1 MKKLVIP
8 FILLLMACNESKLT
22 ISTSGDSKVL
32 MFGNEEVYRS
42 TSDLVDEAVLFEADE
57 TVVLSWTIRSE
68 DGGVPYFALREKDE
82 QSFVVKKHSG
92 GAKLKPSLRRD
103 TNGSYFDGAPELGE
117 VLYIVEFKTQVLDI
131 YKKELGQAGVVLLEF
146 MPENSYVVDMNEAS
160 VAEVSALAYVATVK
174 EFLPAYKI
182 SADIPVDEEGFA
194 TSIGEYMVGL
204 FGKASKDSFIQKLEG
219 IGVEYHAEQESGPVS
234 FVLSLTGSQLLEV
247 VRFKEVNWIQK
258 ATGVEFDME
267 NVLIQGGAK
276 ELEDINFVP
285 GEVASYT
292 GYGITGHIME
302 GIDPN
307 HPDFAATPYR
317 HAPIGISDP
326 SSTSHGHATFGIVF
340 GSGAGRSS
348 ARGLMP
354 NGQGFYTNSRY
365 VNSHRYDP
373 NAPGRGRRTRYE
385 LVRRLIDERE
395 IMFQTASWG
404 GGRTL
409 EYNLNSA
416 EMDRLILELDIPIT
430 QSQSNSRDQMSRPQA
445 WSKNIISVGGVRHND
460 TADPSD
466 DYWKNT
472 ASIGPAA
479 DGRIKPDLC
488 AYSDLTE
495 TTALYD
501 GYRDFGGTSG
511 ATPIVAGHLG
521 LVLEMWTDGLFGN
534 ELPFPGESRFYNRP
548 HATTA
553 KALMINSAAQYEF
566 EGEDHDLTRVH
577 QGWGFPNLMNLYNSR
592 KSILVVNE
600 DDILTNLDST
610 IYKFEVDYEQSQ
622 FQATMVY
629 NDPPANI
636 SAKIHRINNLDL
648 KVTAPDGTVYF
659 GNNGLKAGNFST
671 PGGEANKIDTVENV
685 IIAKPMVG
693 TWTVEVIAD
702 EINEDAHLETEQVD
716 ADYGLVVSSR

>member
-1 MKKLVIP
+1 MKNLVIP
-8 FILLLMACNESKLT
+8 FILLLTACNESKLT

-32 MFGNEEVYRS
+32 MFGNEEIYRS
-42 TSDLVDEAVLFEADE
+42 ISDIVSEEVLLKADE
-57 TVVLSWTIRSE
+57 TVVLSWTIESR
-68 DGGVPYFALREKDE
+68 DGGIPYYAMRKGSG

-92 GAKLKPSLRRD
+92 GAKLKPVLMQAHK
-103 TNGSYFDGAPELGE
+103 GYFDEASELGGG
-117 VLYIVEFKTQVLDI
+117 LYIVEFKTQVLET
-131 YKKELGQAGVVLLEF
+131 YKKELRQAGVVLLEF
-146 MPENSYVVDMNEAS
+146 MPENSFVVDMKEAS
-160 VAEVSALAYVATVK
+160 VAEILSLSYVAAVRD
-174 EFLPAYKI
+174 FLPAYKI
-182 SADIPVDEEGFA
+182 SADIPVDKEGFA
-194 TSIGEYMVGL
+194 ASIGEYMVGL
-204 FGKASKDSFIQKLEG
+204 FGKASKDSFVQKLES

-258 ATGVEFDME
+258 PAGVEFDME

-292 GYGITGHIME
+292 GYGITGHILE

-307 HPDFAATPYR
+307 HPDFASTPYR

-326 SSTSHGHATFGIVF
+326 RPTSHGHATFGIVF
-340 GSGAGRSS
+340 GSGAGRPS

-365 VNSHRYDP
+365 VNSHRYNPDTP
-373 NAPGRGRRTRYE
+373 SKGRRTRYE
-385 LVRRLIDERE
+385 LVKRLIDERE

-404 GGRTL
+404 GRRTL

-430 QSQSNSRDQMSRPQA
+430 QSQSNSQDQMSRPQA

-472 ASIGPAA
+472 SSIGPAA

-488 AYSDLTE
+488 AYNDVTE

-501 GYRDFGGTSG
+501 GYRQFGGTSG

-534 ELPFPGESRFYNRP
+534 ELPFPGEARFYNRP
-548 HATTA
+548 HAATA

-566 EGEDHDLTRVH
+566 EGDDHDLTRVH

-610 IYKFEVDYEQSQ
+610 IYKFEVDQEQSQ

-636 SAKIHRINNLDL
+636 SATIHRINNLDL

-659 GNNGLKAGNFST
+659 GNNGLKVGNFST

-702 EINEDAHLETEQVD
+702 EVNVDAHLETEEVD